1 MSKHRNSRSKHRS
14 TLVFSP
20 GWFALGI
27 GLLLLGIYAAFALTD
42 IGQSEPAQPIGP
54 IPVSLNYPAPDL
66 ALDTLQ
72 GKGAALKDYLG
83 QVVLVNLWAT
93 WCPPCKAEMPT
104 LQAYY
109 QAHKAQGFTLIAVN
123 AGDSASEVQMFVDKL
138 GLTFPIWL
146 DPNNAALRAF
156 RTTGLPSSFV
166 IDRGGQVRLAWSGA
180 VEHQTLEKY
189 VTPLLGR

>member
-1 MSKHRNSRSKHRS
+1 M
-14 TLVFSP
+14 
-20 GWFALGI
+20 
-27 GLLLLGIYAAFALTD
+27 LLLGIYAAFALTGSD
-42 IGQSEPAQPIGP
+42 QSEPAQPTGP
-54 IPVSLNYPAPDL
+54 IPVSVNYPAPDL
-66 ALDTLQ
+66 TLDTLQ
-72 GKGAALKDYLG
+72 GKDAALKDYLG

-109 QAHKAQGFTLIAVN
+109 QAHKAQGFILIAVN

-146 DPNNAALRAF
+146 DPNHAALRAF

-166 IDRGGQVRLAWSGA
+166 IDRDGQVRLAWSGA
-180 VEHQTLEKY
+180 VERQTLEKY